1 MSKNRKISSRALGL
15 AAVTGALVVVP
26 FGIAGTASA
35 APAHDWDGVAQCESG
50 GNWHI
55 DTGNGYYGGL
65 QFTQSTWR
73 ANGGT
78 GMASQAS
85 KDEQVRVAENVL
97 NSQGQGAWP
106 VCGKYLRWGPSSQ
119 EAVTKPAPV
128 PQAAPAPA
136 APPAPAPGSREALIA
151 QAESTGNQVAKELG
165 FVDQYQQLLHQ
176 NDGLIQSLGR

>member
-26 FGIAGTASA
+26 FGIAGSASA

-65 QFTQSTWR
+65 QFTQGTWA

-106 VCGKYLRWGPSSQ
+106 VCGKYLRWGPSQ
-119 EAVTKPAPV
+119 EAATKPAPA
-128 PQAAPAPA
+128 PQPAPAPA
-136 APPAPAPGSREALIA
+136 APAPGSREALIA
-151 QAESTGNQVAKELG
+151 QAEGAGDQVAKQLG
-165 FVDQYQQLLHQ
+165 FGDQYQQLLHQ

>member
-1 MSKNRKISSRALGL
+1 MNKNRKISSRAVGL

-26 FGIAGTASA
+26 FGMAASASA

-50 GNWHI
+50 GNWHV

-78 GMASQAS
+78 GLASNAS
-85 KDEQVRVAENVL
+85 KEEQVRVAENVL
-97 NSQGQGAWP
+97 SSQGQGAWP

-119 EAVTKPAPV
+119 ESATKPAPA

-136 APPAPAPGSREALIA
+136 APAAPAPGSREALIT
-151 QAESTGNQVAKELG
+151 QAEGTGDQFAKQLG
-165 FVDQYQQLLHQ
+165 VGAQYQQILQQ
-176 NDGLIQSLGR
+176 NSGLIQSLGR